1 MKKMKTGRVACRAL
15 GLAALLLCG
24 SAFAQPER
32 FDALGGG
39 FDEQAERIRSELAGG
54 ERYSEITPEQ
64 RSEVLG
70 LLDSIE
76 NRLESAGDL
85 DRLTPRAKSEVF
97 NEQERVKVLLDQ
109 AAADSRLVC
118 QRERPSGTRRSL
130 TVCRTVAELR
140 SQRNEAE
147 GWMRTLERNPEARK

>member
-1 MKKMKTGRVACRAL
+1 MRKMKTSRIAAMAMGVVAI
-15 GLAALLLCG
+15 LACG
-24 SAFAQPER
+24 GAFAQPER

-39 FDEQAERIRSELAGG
+39 FDEQAQRIRSELATGQ
-54 ERYSEITPEQ
+54 RYSEISPEQ

-76 NRLESAGDL
+76 SQLGSVDTV
-85 DRLTPRAKSEVF
+85 DRLTPRAKAEVF
-97 NEQERVKVLLDQ
+97 SQQERVRALLGQ

-118 QRERPSGTRRSL
+118 QRERPSGTRRSI

-140 SQRNEAE
+140 GQRNEAE
-147 GWMRTLERNPEARK
+147 TWMRGLQRNPEATK